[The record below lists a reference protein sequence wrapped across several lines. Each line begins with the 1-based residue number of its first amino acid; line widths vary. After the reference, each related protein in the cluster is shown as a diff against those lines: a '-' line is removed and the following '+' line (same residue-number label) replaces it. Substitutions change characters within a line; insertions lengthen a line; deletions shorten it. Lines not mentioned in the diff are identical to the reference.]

1 MMLHIFNRS
10 VYRKPVGMHV
20 QGRHEHREHH
30 GFLLEILPFEGAL
43 HCHYATV
50 DRAYHHPHALAAV
63 MTLRATEK
71 IEDEAIDYRG
81 KDTEACR
88 NQNRRHK
95 EPYRHIKRC
104 QYHNGRF
111 LSAYL
116 PKASIDNERSTV
128 GIKADCGKRIT
139 VRQIAGAMA
148 RRIVTYARKG
158 EEASVDE
165 HLGFIK
171 FGSRVDIYL
180 PVDCEIL
187 VKIGDITR
195 GGVTPVARFKS

>member
-1 MMLHIFNRS
+1 MFIDRCLFTFSCVCHDSARHCSGYLPYGYSFAAIRLYPYSAPLVVGACLRKVCREKPAVMMLHIFDRS

-43 HCHYATV
+43 HSHYATV

-95 EPYRHIKRC
+95 EPYRHIKHC
-104 QYHNGRF
+104 QY
-111 LSAYL
+111 Y
-116 PKASIDNERSTV
+116 K
-128 GIKADCGKRIT
+128 
-139 VRQIAGAMA
+139 Q
-148 RRIVTYARKG
+148 
-158 EEASVDE
+158 
-165 HLGFIK
+165 
-171 FGSRVDIYL
+171 
-180 PVDCEIL
+180 
-187 VKIGDITR
+187 
-195 GGVTPVARFKS
+195 